1 MFHYVD
7 IVAETSNLAAAV
19 IFYYKTLVFVVGV
32 WRHNGCLNLA
42 KKVVD
47 GGLVASTLLMPVV
60 VTFTTIF
67 QAEIHLI

>member
-19 IFYYKTLVFVVGV
+19 IFYYKTLVVVVGV